1 MKRSSDSPA
10 VAGPCSGAL
19 HVAHGEESAHG
30 PGIAKA
36 TTVSRPS
43 VQVRFKAAR
52 EAAGLSQHKCGVL
65 WGCDRR
71 TISRWE
77 AGKSPLPAKALD
89 WIEEW
94 ASELGNRGN
103 ANVMASKAP
112 PSGKAA

>member
-1 MKRSSDSPA
+1 MSKRSSSPPLSA
-10 VAGPCSGAL
+10 SPRLTSVHAGQG
-19 HVAHGEESAHG
+19 AHG

-43 VQVRFKAAR
+43 VQVRFRAAR

-77 AGKSPLPAKALD
+77 SGKSPLPAKALD

-94 ASELGNRGN
+94 AKELSVSASAN
-103 ANVMASKAP
+103 A
-112 PSGKAA
+112 GRRAA